1 MDAGTQEKLATANK
15 ARVAG
20 DYDTALGLYRAV
32 LDVDSTCVD
41 AIHGLA
47 LSRMW
52 GSGEFEEGIEMLEQ
66 AASLAPESQK
76 VLLDLGMSHSMLGE
90 DDKARPLFEK
100 VVALDATTKEGL
112 EAQKQLAY

>member
-1 MDAGTQEKLATANK
+1 MDAATQERLAAADQ
-15 ARVAG
+15 ARTAG
-20 DYDTALGLYRAV
+20 DYDTALGLYQAV
-32 LDVDSTCVD
+32 LDGDATCVE

-52 GSGEFEEGIEMLEQ
+52 GLGEFEEGVEMLEQ

>member
-1 MDAGTQEKLATANK
+1 MDAGTQEKLATADR
-15 ARVAG
+15 ARTAG

-32 LDVDSTCVD
+32 LDVDSTCID

-76 VLLDLGMSHSMLGE
+76 VLLDLGMSHVMLGD
-90 DDKARPLFEK
+90 DDKAEPLLKK
-100 VVALDATTKEGL
+100 VVAIDPGTKEGQ
-112 EAQKQLAY
+112 EAQKQPSY